1 MEQFT
6 YDELDT
12 LQYVLLVHMNTNIN
26 SDDELYEV
34 KALADKIILLRAQSY
49 SNKQ

>member
-12 LQYVLLVHMNTNIN
+12 LQYVLLIHMNTNIDN
-26 SDDELYEV
+26 DELYEV
-34 KALADKIILLRAQSY
+34 KALADKIILLRTQSY
-49 SNKQ
+49 YNKQ